1 MLACFADI
9 TKVVTPDL
17 KEAESS
23 VLVHVDMNP
32 TRARL
37 GGSALAQVHNHARAY
52 YHSPPLMMSHVSG
65 VFPTRQ

>member
-1 MLACFADI
+1 MEGLMLTRCALDI

-23 VLVHVDMNP
+23 VLVHVDMSP

-37 GGSALAQVHNHARAY
+37 GGSALAQVSTRLFLPIS
-52 YHSPPLMMSHVSG
+52 HSSLIILYASC
-65 VFPTRQ
+65 